1 MLAKSVGDIGPLSE
15 DGARKYG
22 KSGFASSQ
30 LLTYA
35 AAPVLNSRMQNA
47 TNNDTRSSSA
57 TFWLILTTVFW
68 GGSFIFNKI
77 GFREIPPVTFLFYR
91 FALATLLM
99 GLLCL
104 PRLKRFD
111 WATFRT
117 GLLVGVALAATN
129 LSFVLGVS
137 GTSVSRAG
145 FLNNLFVLL
154 IPLLC
159 FAFWGERLDRW
170 SAAGLVLALA
180 GLWLLARGGVD
191 GFNRGDLLSTL
202 CALFIAVHIITV
214 SKLLRDEDIYLLSF
228 VQFATVAAVGGAL
241 ELWQSSPPLSV
252 TWVSLGS
259 LVYCAIFP
267 TVICFTLQNT
277 YQRYTTP
284 TKAGLIY
291 TLDPVWS
298 MLGGTLLLGERLTVD
313 EWTGCALIFAAVV
326 LPLTVKRMRER
337 RLGIDYR
344 AQGAR
349 AE

>member
-1 MLAKSVGDIGPLSE
+1 MHT
-15 DGARKYG
+15 
-22 KSGFASSQ
+22 
-30 LLTYA
+30 LTEQDD
-35 AAPVLNSRMQNA
+35 S
-47 TNNDTRSSSA
+47 RSSRA
-57 TFWLILTTVFW
+57 TLWLIVTTLFW

-77 GFREIPPVTFLFYR
+77 GFREIPPLTFFFFR

-99 GLLCL
+99 GVLCL
-104 PRLKRFD
+104 PRLHRFD
-111 WATFRT
+111 WRTFRT
-117 GLLVGVALAATN
+117 GLTVGLALAATN

-159 FAFWGERLDRW
+159 FAFWRERFDRW
-170 SAAGLVLALA
+170 TAAGLFLALA
-180 GLWLLARGGVD
+180 GIWQLAQGGVE

-202 CALFIAVHIITV
+202 CALFIALHIISV
-214 SKLLRDEDIYLLSF
+214 SRLLRDEDIYLVSL
-228 VQFATVAAVGGAL
+228 VQFATVAAVGGLLFLVLPAT
-241 ELWQSSPPLSV
+241 SYTVS
-252 TWVSLGS
+252 WVSAGS

-298 MLGGTLLLGERLTVD
+298 MLGGTLLLGERLTAG
-313 EWTGCALIFAAVV
+313 EWIGRSLIFASVV
-326 LPLTVKRMRER
+326 LPLTVKRLRER
-337 RLGIDYR
+337 HLGIDYR
-344 AQGAR
+344 AGSVAVD
-349 AE
+349 

>member
-1 MLAKSVGDIGPLSE
+1 MHKDRVE
-15 DGARKYG
+15 D
-22 KSGFASSQ
+22 
-30 LLTYA
+30 
-35 AAPVLNSRMQNA
+35 P
-47 TNNDTRSSSA
+47 RSSKA
-57 TFWLILTTVFW
+57 TFWLILTTLFW

-77 GFREIPPVTFLFYR
+77 GFREIPPVTFLFFR

-99 GLLCL
+99 LVLCL
-104 PRLKRFD
+104 PRRRRFN

-117 GLLVGVALAATN
+117 GLIVGLALAATN

-159 FAFWGERLDRW
+159 YLFWRERFDGW
-170 SAAGLVLALA
+170 TGAGLLLAMA
-180 GLWLLARGGVD
+180 GLWQLAQGGVQ
-191 GFNRGDLLSTL
+191 GFNEGDLLSTL
-202 CALFIAVHIITV
+202 CALFIALHIISV
-214 SKLLRDEDIYLLSF
+214 SKLLRDEDIYLISL
-228 VQFATVAAVGGAL
+228 VQFATVTTVGGVLFLLLPTAPFAITPVSGGAL
-241 ELWQSSPPLSV
+241 L
-252 TWVSLGS
+252 
-259 LVYCAIFP
+259 YCAVFP

-298 MLGGTLLLGERLTVD
+298 MLGGTLLLGERLTKG
-313 EWTGCALIFAAVV
+313 EWIGCGLIFASVV
-326 LPLTVKRMRER
+326 LPLTIKRLRER

-344 AQGAR
+344 TGDVA

>member
-1 MLAKSVGDIGPLSE
+1 MKNTRHDDP
-15 DGARKYG
+15 
-22 KSGFASSQ
+22 
-30 LLTYA
+30 
-35 AAPVLNSRMQNA
+35 
-47 TNNDTRSSSA
+47 RSSKA
-57 TFWLILTTVFW
+57 TFWLILTTLFW

-111 WATFRT
+111 WATCRT
-117 GLLVGVALAATN
+117 GLLVGLALAATN
-129 LSFVLGVS
+129 LCFVLGVS

-159 FAFWGERLDRW
+159 FVFWRERLDRW

-191 GFNRGDLLSTL
+191 GFNKGDLLSTL
-202 CALFIAVHIITV
+202 CALFIALHIISV

-228 VQFATVAAVGGAL
+228 VQFATVTAVGGGLDLLLPSA
-241 ELWQSSPPLSV
+241 PLSV

-259 LVYCAIFP
+259 LIYCAIFP

-291 TLDPVWS
+291 TMDPVWS
-298 MLGGTLLLGERLTVD
+298 MLGGTLLLGERLTAD

-326 LPLTVKRMRER
+326 LPLTVKRLRER
-337 RLGIDYR
+337 QSGIDYR
-344 AQGAR
+344 AEGAA

>member
-1 MLAKSVGDIGPLSE
+1 ML
-15 DGARKYG
+15 
-22 KSGFASSQ
+22 
-30 LLTYA
+30 
-35 AAPVLNSRMQNA
+35 PVFNSRMQRPNHH
-47 TNNDTRSSSA
+47 DHRSSRA

-77 GFREIPPVTFLFYR
+77 GFREIPPVSFLFYR

-104 PRLKRFD
+104 PRLKRFN

-117 GLLVGVALAATN
+117 GLLVGAALAATN

-159 FAFWGERLDRW
+159 FAFWRERLDRL
-170 SAAGLVLALA
+170 SAAGLLLALA

-202 CALFIAVHIITV
+202 CALFIALHIISV

-228 VQFATVAAVGGAL
+228 VQFATVTVVGGAL
-241 ELWQSSPPLSV
+241 HLLLPSPPLSV
-252 TWVSLGS
+252 TWVSIGS
-259 LVYCAIFP
+259 LIYCAIFP

-291 TLDPVWS
+291 TMDPVWS
-298 MLGGTLLLGERLTVD
+298 MLGGTLLLGERLTVE

-326 LPLTVKRMRER
+326 LPLSVKRLRER
-337 RLGIDYR
+337 QLGIDYR
-344 AQGAR
+344 AEA
-349 AE
+349 AAAD

>member
-1 MLAKSVGDIGPLSE
+1 MHKNTRHDP
-15 DGARKYG
+15 
-22 KSGFASSQ
+22 
-30 LLTYA
+30 
-35 AAPVLNSRMQNA
+35 
-47 TNNDTRSSSA
+47 RSSRA
-57 TFWLILTTVFW
+57 TFWLILTTLFW

-77 GFREIPPVTFLFYR
+77 GFREIPPITFLFFR

-99 GLLCL
+99 FVLCL
-104 PRLKRFD
+104 PRLHRFNLG
-111 WATFRT
+111 ALRT
-117 GLLVGVALAATN
+117 GLVVGLALAATN

-137 GTSVSRAG
+137 GTSISRAG

-159 FAFWGERLDRW
+159 FAFWRERLDRW
-170 SAAGLVLALA
+170 SAAGLLLALA
-180 GLWLLARGGVD
+180 GLWLLARGGVE

-202 CALFIAVHIITV
+202 CALFIALHIISV
-214 SKLLRDEDIYLLSF
+214 SKLLRDEDIYLVSL
-228 VQFATVAAVGGAL
+228 VQFATVSAVGGVLFLLLPAAPMSISL
-241 ELWQSSPPLSV
+241 
-252 TWVSLGS
+252 VSGGS

-267 TVICFTLQNT
+267 TVICFTLQNA

-326 LPLTVKRMRER
+326 LPLTVKRLRER
-337 RLGIDYR
+337 HLGIDYR
-344 AQGAR
+344 NAA